1 MNTIFIGNYT
11 YTETD
16 NEIKFTKAGE
26 GEGFALYR
34 NYNES
39 TPVGI
44 FADLVEFGNLITNI
58 NKTREAEL

>member
-16 NEIKFTKAGE
+16 SEIKFTKVGE
-26 GEGFALYR
+26 NEGFALYR
-34 NYNES
+34 NYDGS

-58 NKTREAEL
+58 NKTREADL